1 LELNDEV
8 TWEARHFGITQRLS
22 TQITRFEPPFFFQDR
37 MTRGAFR
44 FLEHDHLFEPDR
56 SGTTMTD
63 VLRFAAPLGPVGWV
77 AERLFLAEHLR
88 RFLETRGNL
97 LKSMAENNW
106 SFP

>member
-44 FLEHDHLFEPDR
+44 FLEHDHLFEPDS

-77 AERLFLAEHLR
+77 AERFFLA
-88 RFLETRGNL
+88 GA
-97 LKSMAENNW
+97 SAAI
-106 SFP
+106 S